1 MVNLEFQQ
9 TLYCKF
15 LELIYASYEKMYY
28 IPSLNNSLEPLDI
41 STKIDNGVSMR
52 GSLIQINLI
61 LPFYHSW
68 IWSYVLFSSNLDFF
82 PFWIYFL
89 SSCKIFF
96 HRFFFYSIFLLRAP
110 TTLPYNV
117 SPILYVKFF
126 FFFLNMEFTTSWW

>member
-15 LELIYASYEKMYY
+15 LELIYASYEKMYS

-61 LPFYHSW
+61 LPFYHS
-68 IWSYVLFSSNLDFF
+68 
-82 PFWIYFL
+82 
-89 SSCKIFF
+89 
-96 HRFFFYSIFLLRAP
+96 
-110 TTLPYNV
+110 
-117 SPILYVKFF
+117 
-126 FFFLNMEFTTSWW
+126 